1 MARVKTVPTPK
12 PIAWFVLAALTLG
25 LDQLTKLAVVNTMT
39 LGQSIALTDFLNLV
53 YVLNSGAA
61 FSFLADAGGWQKW
74 FFTGLALLV
83 VLLLGWM
90 ITRAPRQKI
99 FATGASLII
108 GGAIGNVIDRL
119 TIGAVVD
126 FIDFYWRSW
135 HWPAFNLADSAI
147 CLGAFLLIVDELRR
161 VKRG

>member
-1 MARVKTVPTPK
+1 MPTPK
-12 PIAWFVLAALTLG
+12 PAVWFVLAVLTLG
-25 LDQLTKLAVVNTMT
+25 LDQLSKLAVVNTMT

-53 YVLNSGAA
+53 YVLNTGAA
-61 FSFLADAGGWQKW
+61 FSFLADANGWQKW

-90 ITRAPRQKI
+90 IARAPKQKA

-119 TIGAVVD
+119 T
-126 FIDFYWRSW
+126 
-135 HWPAFNLADSAI
+135 
-147 CLGAFLLIVDELRR
+147 
-161 VKRG
+161 

>member
-1 MARVKTVPTPK
+1 MARAKTVPTPK
-12 PIAWFVLAALTLG
+12 PAVWFVLAVLTLG
-25 LDQLTKLAVVNTMT
+25 LDQLSKLAVVNTMT

-53 YVLNSGAA
+53 YVLNTGAA
-61 FSFLADAGGWQKW
+61 FSFLADANGWQKW

-90 ITRAPRQKI
+90 IARAPKQKA

-126 FIDFYWRSW
+126 FIDLHWRSW
-135 HWPAFNLADSAI
+135 HWPAFNVADSAI